1 MNDVMRLNVYLLI
14 FMLAFPA
21 VLLAQADQNKDAW
34 LPLRDLEGVWEGRG
48 DGMSGFSRVTQTY
61 QFILNGKFLQMKT
74 KSIFKPQEKNPKGEI
89 HEDLGIFSFDN
100 ARKKI
105 ILRGFYVEG
114 FVNQYVLNEISEDG
128 EIFSL
133 LTEKIENAPE
143 GTQAKLVFEILS
155 SDEINQSFHVAF
167 PGQEY
172 TCFSVNRLK
181 RKK

>member
-1 MNDVMRLNVYLLI
+1 MNDVMRWNVYLLI

-21 VLLAQADQNKDAW
+21 ILLAQADQNKDVW
-34 LPLRDLEGVWEGRG
+34 LPLRVLEGVWEGRG
-48 DGMSGFSRVTQTY
+48 DGMSGSSSVIQTY

-74 KSIFKPQEKNPKGEI
+74 KSIFKPQEKNLEGEI

-100 ARKKI
+100 ARKRI

-128 EIFSL
+128 KTFSL
-133 LTEKIENAPE
+133 STEQIENAPE
-143 GTQAKLVFEILS
+143 GTLAKLVFKVLS
-155 SDEINQSFHVAF
+155 SDEIDQSFYVAF